1 MQVMIN
7 NHLPFEVSVDADRL
21 RDLAWTQLRAVEIDV
36 VAIRVDLATL
46 DSAKPHTMFS
56 AHVAVRLKQGTLR
69 GETFI
74 GHGQTIELALHHALV
89 GVRSRA
95 TMVTF
100 SGPVCIMPLSGFGF
114 LRQATPDSPAHQSEK
129 LQSATHW

>member
-89 GVRSRA
+89 GVRSS
-95 TMVTF
+95 VLK
-100 SGPVCIMPLSGFGF
+100 I
-114 LRQATPDSPAHQSEK
+114 SPTQDDPSEADEDK
-129 LQSATHW
+129 PWDGAAAMISPRHRGK